1 MNPAVPAPPSRRMQ
15 LLERVFP
22 VLARLRRPDQLPVEF
37 DRRRIY
43 VLPTRF
49 ALALF
54 VLILVMLVGALN
66 YANNPAL
73 LLTCLFAAA
82 SWSSIFSG
90 FRALSGLR
98 VTGLQV
104 GESHAGGHLEVT
116 LELAASERTRHA
128 LRLQAGSARSV
139 FSVPAGT
146 AGPVILRL
154 PAARRGWQALPRLRL
169 WTTWPLGLFQCWG
182 WLRPDLRALIYP
194 QLETPPPPLPPAP
207 GGLGEQPA
215 AGEDHSLAGLRDYR
229 PGDAPRMVAWK
240 ASARHQTLL
249 VRDSERSGAP
259 ALLFDYHALHGLD
272 HEQRI
277 SRLGAWV
284 CAASAQ
290 QLAYA
295 LHLPGNRIGAA
306 ADDAHRRACL
316 RALAL
321 LPRTDA

>member
-1 MNPAVPAPPSRRMQ
+1 MNPAVPAEPSRRMQ
-15 LLERVFP
+15 RLERIFP
-22 VLARLRRPDQLPVEF
+22 VLARLRRPDRLPVEF

-82 SWSSIFSG
+82 AWSSIFSG

-98 VTGLQV
+98 ITGLHLD
-104 GESHAGGHLEVT
+104 EAHAGEALGVT
-116 LELAASERTRHA
+116 LDLAASERARHA
-128 LRLQAGSARSV
+128 LRLQAGSTRNV
-139 FSVPAGT
+139 FSVPADAT
-146 AGPVILRL
+146 ERVTLHL
-154 PAARRGWQALPRLRL
+154 PATQRGWMALPRLRL
-169 WTTWPLGLFQCWG
+169 WTTWPLGLFHCWG
-182 WLRPDLRALIYP
+182 WLRPDRRALIYA

-207 GGLGEQPA
+207 GGLGEQQS
-215 AGEDHSLAGLRDYR
+215 AGEDQTLAGLRDYR

-249 VRDSERSGAP
+249 VRESERSGAP

-277 SRLGAWV
+277 SRLSAWV
-284 CAASAQ
+284 CTASAQ
-290 QLAYA
+290 QLGYA
-295 LHLPGNRIGAA
+295 LHLPGIRIAAA

-321 LPRTDA
+321 MPHAHG